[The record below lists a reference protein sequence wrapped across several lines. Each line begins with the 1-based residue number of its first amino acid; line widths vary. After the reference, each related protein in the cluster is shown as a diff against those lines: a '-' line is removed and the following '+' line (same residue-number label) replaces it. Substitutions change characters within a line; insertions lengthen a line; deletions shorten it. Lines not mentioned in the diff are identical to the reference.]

1 MLKTPYWKVSKQTN
15 GKIKDPRPLR
25 AALDSDRFLITDKH
39 TEILDCIPCV
49 MVIFL
54 STRQAEPI

>member
-1 MLKTPYWKVSKQTN
+1 M
-15 GKIKDPRPLR
+15 R
-25 AALDSDRFLITDKH
+25 AALYRERFLITDKH

-54 STRQAEPI
+54 STRQAKPIYRPLRMDLV